1 MPRRRMYWETAKDTH
16 NILVSEAMSRNRFEH
31 ISSNIHCCNND
42 ELNPTEKFAKVRP
55 LFCDIN
61 EKFMLF
67 APVTENHCVDEVMVP
82 SLVVMAVNSSLEVS
96 LCGMVTSYGLERHQ
110 VVI

>member
-1 MPRRRMYWETAKDTH
+1 
-16 NILVSEAMSRNRFEH
+16 
-31 ISSNIHCCNND
+31 
-42 ELNPTEKFAKVRP
+42 
-55 LFCDIN
+55 
-61 EKFMLF
+61 MLF